1 MRRLVITLV
10 LAVSIVWAQLAG
22 AATIATVGFAPQ
34 NSSSITSSLTTSVTN
49 GINYSFDVYVT
60 VLVSDQIVAAYD
72 LDVKYNFTMLRP
84 SLTNPAAFTSIL
96 GDTQGVDYLAT
107 GNTNAYGTVNL
118 SAVSFLWDTGL
129 QAKQQTGSA
138 SVTPVNLKLATLS
151 FFAVDSG
158 ETTLYFGSSSTPLV
172 RDIKGL
178 ENAVIYDAVPEPST
192 YLLALVAGIAVAIA
206 ARRQRSKSS

>member
-60 VLVSDQIVAAYD
+60 ILVSDQIVAAYD
-72 LDVKYNFTMLRP
+72 LDVRYTFAMLRP
-84 SLTNPAAFTSIL
+84 SLTNPAAFTPIL
-96 GDTQGVDYLAT
+96 GTTNNVDYIASS
-107 GNTNAYGTVNL
+107 NTNSYGTVNL
-118 SAVSFLWDTGL
+118 SAVSFLWDNDLKTL
-129 QAKQQTGSA
+129 QQTGSA

-151 FFAVDSG
+151 FFAVGSG
-158 ETTLYFGSSSTPLV
+158 DTTLSFGSTSTPLT

-178 ENAVIYDAVPEPST
+178 ENGVIYDAVPEPSS
-192 YLLALVAGIAVAIA
+192 YLLAVIAVTAVVLA
-206 ARRQRSKSS
+206 ARRQRSNAS